1 MDDVTDEFSKIEIIL
16 TKFYAWRKTDMP
28 SYKDAFVS
36 ICLPK
41 VSLIVVEILSLY
53 YRENFNYLKLK

>member
-16 TKFYAWRKTDMP
+16 TKFYAWRKTDMA

-36 ICLPK
+36 LCLPK
-41 VSLIVVEILSLY
+41 VKYRGIVKEFCYTQVNLNNL
-53 YRENFNYLKLK
+53 L